1 MQVIQTLLCFS
12 NVINVHIRHFL
23 EQRFQAI
30 TAGNEFDPDIHG
42 YALVIEPS
50 DTIASLLADA
60 EGCILRGLTET
71 GPFVIAP
78 ESVEEHP
85 EFYDLVFVPSDGD
98 FSVTIIVPRAPGID
112 PHLLSL
118 CARIATPAPL
128 MRRCREGKAK
138 LVTSR
143 SVSANRY

>member
-12 NVINVHIRHFL
+12 NIFNMHIRHFL

-30 TAGNEFDPDIHG
+30 TDGEVLDPDIHG

-50 DTIASLLADA
+50 DTMESLLADP

-71 GPFVIAP
+71 GPFVMPP

-85 EFYDLVFVPSDGD
+85 EFYDLVFTPGDGD
-98 FSVTIIVPRAPGID
+98 FAVTVVVPKELGTDAQ
-112 PHLLSL
+112 LLTL
-118 CARIATPAPL
+118 CAKIATLSPS
-128 MRRCREGKAK
+128 EI
-138 LVTSR
+138 
-143 SVSANRY
+143 SV

>member
-12 NVINVHIRHFL
+12 NIINVHIRHFL

-30 TAGNEFDPDIHG
+30 TDGEDLDPDIHG

-50 DTIASLLADA
+50 DTMESLLADP

-71 GPFVIAP
+71 GAFVMPP

-85 EFYDLVFVPSDGD
+85 EFYDLVFVPGDGD
-98 FSVTIIVPRAPGID
+98 FAVTVVVPREQGID
-112 PHLLSL
+112 ARLLAL
-118 CARIATPAPL
+118 CAQIATPAPS
-128 MRRCREGKAK
+128 EF
-138 LVTSR
+138 
-143 SVSANRY
+143 SV